1 MCQTQNLLTR
11 LSKSMAFYMTE
22 FEATAIAK
30 RLQAEWNLQN
40 RKWKTVQRWNAA
52 VYLIA
57 ILAIVSVFIYTGW
70 KL

>member
-30 RLQAEWNLQN
+30 RLQAEWILQR
-40 RKWKTVQRWNAA
+40 RKWKAVQAWNAA
-52 VYLIA
+52 AFLVA
-57 ILAIVSVFIYTGW
+57 VLAIVSVFIYTGW